1 MNSESNNDQKSP
13 LGRKL
18 AKSLGALFA
27 LSSGIM
33 LGVTTKAGAVTNNSS
48 AESNAGPQ
56 KFEIRVANLHEQYNE
71 TQRAAVNRADLPSGS
86 MRPLNW
92 GNWHRG
98 WGNGGWHGPGWG
110 NGGWGNGNWHNW
122 HNWHNG

>member
-1 MNSESNNDQKSP
+1 
-13 LGRKL
+13 
-18 AKSLGALFA
+18 
-27 LSSGIM
+27 M

-92 GNWHRG
+92 GNWQ
-98 WGNGGWHGPGWG
+98 WGLGQRRLASPGLGEWWLG
-110 NGGWGNGNWHNW
+110 ER
-122 HNWHNG
+122 